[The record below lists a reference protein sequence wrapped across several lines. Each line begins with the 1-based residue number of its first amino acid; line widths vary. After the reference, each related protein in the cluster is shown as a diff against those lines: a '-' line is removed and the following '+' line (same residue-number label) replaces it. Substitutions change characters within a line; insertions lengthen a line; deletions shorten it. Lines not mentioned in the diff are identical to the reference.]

1 MNLNQLLREGI
12 GRLSPTGNADAGTD
26 ARLLLLAAF
35 DLDLAHYLMSGAQ
48 PLPED
53 EMTAARTAAYRSMIG
68 RRLERIPVQQILGT
82 QDFMGMTFMVNEHVL
97 IPRQDTETLVEL
109 ILEERKDRNAAV
121 LDLGTG
127 SGCIAVSLA
136 VLGPYKSVTAVDI
149 SRPALEVA
157 GSNAERLLGD
167 GGKKISF
174 VQSDLFA
181 GLQGRRYDIIV
192 SNPPYIPTAVIAGLE
207 PEVRE
212 HEPLMALDG
221 SEDGLK
227 FYRRIAKEAEAYGNP
242 GFWLYLEIGYDQG
255 EAVGGLL
262 KERGYSKV
270 EVFKDLPGKDRI
282 VRGCLLRE

>member
-1 MNLNQLLREGI
+1 
-12 GRLSPTGNADAGTD
+12 
-26 ARLLLLAAF
+26 
-35 DLDLAHYLMSGAQ
+35 
-48 PLPED
+48 
-53 EMTAARTAAYRSMIG
+53 
-68 RRLERIPVQQILGT
+68 
-82 QDFMGMTFMVNEHVL
+82 
-97 IPRQDTETLVEL
+97 
-109 ILEERKDRNAAV
+109 
-121 LDLGTG
+121 
-127 SGCIAVSLA
+127 
-136 VLGPYKSVTAVDI
+136 
-149 SRPALEVA
+149 LEVA